1 MAFDVRL
8 RIPPFDDRL
17 RIPPFDD
24 RLRIP
29 PFDFLVP
36 FFGIL

>member
-1 MAFDVRL
+1 
-8 RIPPFDDRL
+8 L

-36 FFGIL
+36 FFGILWSYFIT